1 MAEDQ
6 VEMFWVEESGN
17 LLDGRM
23 AKVHP
28 SQQRR
33 IELLGLLSSDGQH
46 LG

>member
-6 VEMFWVEESGN
+6 IEMFWMEESGN

-28 SQQRR
+28 SQQRG
-33 IELLGLLSSDGQH
+33 IELLDLVLSDG
-46 LG
+46 